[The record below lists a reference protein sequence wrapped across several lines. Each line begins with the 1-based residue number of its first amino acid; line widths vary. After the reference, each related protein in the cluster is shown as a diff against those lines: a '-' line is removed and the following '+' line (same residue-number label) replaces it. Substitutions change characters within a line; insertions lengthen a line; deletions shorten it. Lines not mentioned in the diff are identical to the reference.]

1 MSKKGVNPKSKL
13 TVEFPPLIKDS
24 VCYLLHHHRRTT
36 LRPVCQDVAIGI
48 LACISNGCRHIS
60 SCTCSFKNRCNS
72 LLAGVNVTVNQ
83 DIRIVFQINH
93 TLDVEQATVCSFASY
108 INSRALN
115 IALFIICV
123 TDIPCLCHVNYLI
136 VQHGCSVYC
145 KVVVYGKIVYTII
158 IICTGDLISK
168 TISTDCFDSTVYY
181 QVTLNCQISP
191 NNFTSILCRYE
202 A

>member
-72 LLAGVNVTVNQ
+72 VLAGVNVTVNQ
-83 DIRIVFQINH
+83 DIRIVFQINL
-93 TLDVEQATVCSFASY
+93 TLDVEQATICSFASY
-108 INSRALN
+108 INSCTLN
-115 IALFIICV
+115 IALYTICV

-136 VQHGCSVYC
+136 VQLCFSIYN
-145 KVVVYGKIVYTII
+145 KVVIYGKSINSLCSR
-158 IICTGDLISK
+158 CT
-168 TISTDCFDSTVYY
+168 
-181 QVTLNCQISP
+181 
-191 NNFTSILCRYE
+191 
-202 A
+202 